1 VAARLLPA
9 RLDGFAQGYR
19 WGLWGVP
26 APRGPQMGA
35 VLAVQACLDE
45 QALSRRMLAHA
56 ARGMA
61 EAGWWMLTVDA
72 FGTGDSAGDH
82 GEASLERW
90 RDDLGEAARRLRM
103 QAPHGP
109 LVLLGVRLG
118 ALLAVD
124 LARLLPQPP
133 QGLVLWNP
141 PARGAALVDPLH
153 RLARLGKRDGDARE
167 GEAQGEPGSAAT
179 PMQLAGWPIAP
190 TLLQGLRGLRLDAAM
205 APASPGAGIHVIQTQ
220 RLAGNGTAPPPAIA
234 AALAAW
240 EQTGWQARFSTLVGE
255 PWWSAMDPCDPA
267 PLTAHT
273 LAALADIAA
282 VSPRPPGTASAAA
295 APAASI
301 GCAAPAPA
309 SAAPASAA
317 LFTAAPDPAPL
328 MISGTQGPLHGVL
341 TPSQGQALAAVLIV
355 PGQPQTRVGAH
366 RMFATLAAGLQA
378 RDMVSLRVDLA
389 GWGDSAGLP
398 GPFEA
403 GSADIVAAAAAL
415 RARVPDAPL
424 WLYGLCDG
432 ASALALA
439 LPALRRAGLTVHG
452 VILLNPWVRSEAT
465 LASAMIGSY
474 YRRRLIDPALWRRLL
489 RGQVPIRHLLLEPLR
504 HLTGRLT
511 GRLARRSGSPKGDP
525 QTPASPR
532 SLPQA
537 LIDALESFGGEVLT
551 LLGGADLTA
560 AETEALLTADPRWR
574 TRLDRQGCLLRLP
587 GADHTLSDAATERAA
602 IDWLAERITEQAH
615 QRG

>member
-1 VAARLLPA
+1 
-9 RLDGFAQGYR
+9 
-19 WGLWGVP
+19 
-26 APRGPQMGA
+26 MGA
-35 VLAVQACLDE
+35 VLVVQACLDE

-61 EAGWWMLTVDA
+61 EAGWWMLTVDP

-90 RDDLGEAARRLRM
+90 RDDLGEAACRLRM

-109 LVLLGVRLG
+109 LVLLGIRLG

-141 PARGAALVDPLH
+141 PARGAALVDPLR
-153 RLARLGKRDGDARE
+153 RLARLGLRDGDSRERE
-167 GEAQGEPGSAAT
+167 GQDAPGSAAT
-179 PMQLAGWPIAP
+179 PMRLAGWPIAP
-190 TLLQGLRGLRLDAAM
+190 ALLEGLRGLRLDAAT

-220 RLAGNGTAPPPAIA
+220 RMAGDDMALTAPPPAIA
-234 AALAAW
+234 AALATW
-240 EQTGWQARFSTLVGE
+240 EQSGWQARFSTLVGE
-255 PWWSAMDPCDPA
+255 PWWSAMDPSNPA
-267 PLTAHT
+267 PLTALT

-282 VSPRPPGTASAAA
+282 ASPGSPGTPPAAA
-295 APAASI
+295 APAAPSD
-301 GCAAPAPA
+301 GTAPAPA
-309 SAAPASAA
+309 TATLSM
-317 LFTAAPDPAPL
+317 AAPDPVPL
-328 MISGTQGPLHGVL
+328 TIPGSQGPLHGVL
-341 TPSQGQALAAVLIV
+341 TASLGQARAAVLIV

-366 RMFATLAAGLQA
+366 RMFANLAAGLQA
-378 RDMVSLRVDLA
+378 RDMASLRVDLA

-403 GSADIVAAAAAL
+403 GSPDIVSAAAAL
-415 RARVPDAPL
+415 RTRVPDAPL

-452 VILLNPWVRSEAT
+452 VVLLNPWVRSEAT

-474 YRRRLIDPALWRRLL
+474 YRRRLLDPGLWRRLL
-489 RGQVPIRHLLLEPLR
+489 RGQVPIRHLLVEPLR
-504 HLTGRLT
+504 HLIGSLA
-511 GRLARRSGSPKGDP
+511 GRLARRSDSPTDDSP
-525 QTPASPR
+525 TDDSHTPASPR
-532 SLPQA
+532 SLPRA
-537 LIDALESFGGEVLT
+537 LIDALEPFGGEVLT

-574 TRLDRQGCLLRLP
+574 ARLDRPGCLLRLP
-587 GADHTLSDAATERAA
+587 GADHTLSDPASERAA
-602 IDWLAERITEQAH
+602 TDWLAERITEQARW
-615 QRG
+615 RG